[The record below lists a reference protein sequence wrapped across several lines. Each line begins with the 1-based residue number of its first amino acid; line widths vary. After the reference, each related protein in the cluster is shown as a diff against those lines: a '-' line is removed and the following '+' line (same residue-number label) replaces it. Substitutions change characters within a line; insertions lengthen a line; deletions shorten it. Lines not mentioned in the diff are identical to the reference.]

1 MGPPTIAR
9 DRFDDV
15 TAVSESWKRQ
25 MLLNLLKVRYADAPV
40 FMDIASA
47 INSYELAG
55 DVSLSG
61 QLAQIGRGARP
72 SVRRRGCHL
81 RHISVVLSVVS
92 SYPLASCPLPY
103 EPPGFRSR
111 EQARQCEPVHGL
123 LPARGA
129 SARAAHDQL
138 PLGVLGES
146 MATCA

>member
-9 DRFDDV
+9 DRFDYV

-40 FMDIASA
+40 LMDIASV

-61 QLAQIGRGARP
+61 RLAQIGRGARP

-81 RHISVVLSVVS
+81 RHISVVS

-103 EPPGFRSR
+103 EPPGLRSR
-111 EQARQCEPVHGL
+111 EQARQCKPVHGL

-146 MATCA
+146 MATCV